1 MRVLVTLALVM
12 AITLSPEISHGQ
24 DASSTENTK
33 SKETNEKN
41 LEKAKDKKN
50 KPPAVDIAIL
60 LDTSNSMDGLISQAR
75 SQLWNIVQQV
85 GSAEKKNQKPK
96 LRVAVFEYGN
106 SKLPASENYLRQVVQ
121 LTDDLDKVSEGL
133 FALKTDGGDEYCG
146 AVIQEAIQRLDWT
159 SKRNSY
165 KAIYIAGNEPFTQGE
180 VDFEKSCRTAI
191 ESGIVVNTVHC
202 GNYQRGVEG
211 QWKRGAELAEGK
223 FMNIN
228 QDKKLAQIKTPHD
241 AILIELN
248 VELNRTYLWY
258 GTSAQRGAFQANQ
271 LQQDKNSATAGASSS
286 RIATKAGALY
296 SNRGRDLVDSQK
308 GNANLLDKIDEQQLP
323 ESMRKMTLAERK
335 AYVSEMAKKRAEIQR
350 KIGEENT
357 KREAFLMAKK
367 KEAGSAK
374 DTFGD
379 AISEAVAAQL
389 EQFGFE
395 IK

>member
-12 AITLSPEISHGQ
+12 AITLSTENSQAQ

-33 SKETNEKN
+33 SKETEQKN
-41 LEKAKDKKN
+41 LEKAKVKKN

-75 SQLWNIVQQV
+75 SQLWNIVQQI
-85 GSAEKKNQKPK
+85 GSAEKKNQKPT

-146 AVIQEAIQRLDWT
+146 AVIQAAIQRLDWN
-159 SKRNSY
+159 SKRNGY

-180 VDFEKSCRTAI
+180 IDFEKSCRTAI

-228 QDKKLAQIKTPHD
+228 QDKKLAQITTPHD

-248 VELNRTYLWY
+248 VELNRTYLWF
-258 GTSAQRGAFQANQ
+258 GTSAQRGAFKANQ
-271 LQQDKNSATAGASSS
+271 IKQDKNSADAGATSS
-286 RIATKAGALY
+286 RIATKAGSLY

-308 GNANLLDKIDEQQLP
+308 ENANLLDKIDEQQLP

-357 KREAFLMAKK
+357 KREAFLMAKQ
-367 KEAGSAK
+367 KEAGNTK